1 MIRNSRQWVRG
12 RVVAE
17 TNEPVVPGGGL
28 TSELLRK
35 VKRIEIRSRRLVNNL
50 FVGQYHAVFRGRG
63 IEFSE
68 VREYSPGDEVRTID
82 WNVTARLGTP
92 FIKKFVEEREL
103 SVLLLVDVSASGA
116 FGTVAQTK
124 REVAAEIVALLALS
138 ASDNQDRVGLLAFTN
153 EIEKYIVPAKG
164 QRHVLRLVRELLA
177 LQPLNRGTRIGA
189 AVDYVSRILKRRS
202 VVFIISDF
210 CDSGDY
216 ERPLRVLGQKHDVIA
231 VALADPRDEE
241 LPNIGLLELEDAES
255 GETVLGDTSDV
266 RVRRHY
272 RATVEA
278 ARADRQ
284 RIFRTN
290 SIDAIEINTAASYV
304 EPVLALFRR
313 REGSGGT
320 GRGRRALS
328 A

>member
-1 MIRNSRQWVRG
+1 
-12 RVVAE
+12 
-17 TNEPVVPGGGL
+17 VVPGGGL

-103 SVLLLVDVSASGA
+103 SVLLLVDVSASEA

-164 QRHVLRLVRELLA
+164 QRHVLRLVRELLS

-189 AVDYVSRILKRRS
+189 AADYASRILKRRS

-210 CDSGDY
+210 CDAGDY

-231 VALADPRDEE
+231 VTLADPREEE
-241 LPNIGLLELEDAES
+241 LPNIGLLELEGENLTLETRLGRTELPLDAVAICDRS
-255 GETVLGDTSDV
+255 SQSRSVGGHMRGGEGKCRPSMSLFRARHHTGFPAAIRHWC
-266 RVRRHY
+266 RVSVDGGCCSAPAQDLADARKSRY
-272 RATVEA
+272 LATV
-278 ARADRQ
+278 
-284 RIFRTN
+284 
-290 SIDAIEINTAASYV
+290 
-304 EPVLALFRR
+304 
-313 REGSGGT
+313 
-320 GRGRRALS
+320 
-328 A
+328 